1 MGRAADDVREA
12 RPPEQRGSSGDDK
25 QALQGVGVAGHVSS
39 AVQAF
44 LGDAEDAGTGPV
56 DGAGAALVVP
66 SQSYRATGW

>member
-1 MGRAADDVREA
+1 MGRAADHVREA
-12 RPPEQRGSSGDDK
+12 RPPEQRGSSGDDE
-25 QALQGVGVAGHVSS
+25 QALQGVGVTGHVCG

-66 SQSYRATGW
+66 PQSHRATGW